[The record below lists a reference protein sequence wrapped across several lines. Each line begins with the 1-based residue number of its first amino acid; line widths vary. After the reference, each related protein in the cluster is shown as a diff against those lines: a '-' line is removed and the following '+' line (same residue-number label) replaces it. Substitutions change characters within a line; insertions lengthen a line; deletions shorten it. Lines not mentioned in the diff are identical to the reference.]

1 MKNNFLF
8 CARGDLIALIAKI
21 HTSLGTKMQELS
33 ADLTTLCPLSTVMP
47 EQCSDITSTAGLGA
61 LELKCLPWAVGSSF
75 RSGAAPSVNGSQG

>member
-8 CARGDLIALIAKI
+8 CARADLIALIAKI

-33 ADLTTLCPLSTVMP
+33 ADLTAFCPLSTAVP
-47 EQCSDITSTAGLGA
+47 EQCSDTTSTAVLGA

-75 RSGAAPSVNGSQG
+75 RSGAAPSVNGSQC